1 MKSYRNSL
9 ITFLFSG
16 LAILVVSGCKNQ
28 QTDAATEVAVPVSV
42 LDIKLSSI
50 EEFLE
55 TNGTVYPTRE
65 VELKSEMSGKYLLQN
80 NPRAGRPWLLGDQ
93 VNAGDV
99 IVKFEDAEYVNG
111 IQIDSKKLN
120 LDVSENEYKKQK
132 SLLDKGGATEREL
145 ATSQQSLINARYTYT
160 AAELQMA
167 KMIVKAPFSGVIVDL
182 PFYTSGNKLTT
193 GQSLVKIMDYKK
205 LYMEFQLPEKDLR
218 KISVSQRVR
227 VLNYAL
233 PDDTLYG
240 VINQLSPAISP
251 DTRNFKGSLT
261 ILNDDLRLRPGSYI
275 KAEIITQK
283 KDSTIVIPKS
293 IIVSRQRGKTV
304 FVIDQNT
311 AMERLI
317 TTGLEN
323 PDSVEVVKGLQKNDR
338 IVIEGFET
346 LGNRSKVKIVR

>member
-28 QTDAATEVAVPVSV
+28 QTDATTEVAVPVSV

-65 VELKSEMSGKYLLQN
+65 VELKSEMSGKYMLQN
-80 NPRAGRPWLLGDQ
+80 NPRTGRPWLLGDL
-93 VNAGDV
+93 VKAGDV
-99 IVKFEDAEYVNG
+99 IVKFEDDEYVNG
-111 IQIDSKKLN
+111 IQIDSKKMN
-120 LDVSENEYKKQK
+120 LDVSESELEKQK
-132 SLLDKGGATEREL
+132 SLYDKGGATLREKM
-145 ATSQQSLINARYTYT
+145 TSEQSLINARYTYA

-167 KMIVKAPFSGVIVDL
+167 KMIVKAPFDGVIVDL

-233 PDDTLYG
+233 PDDTLFG
-240 VINQLSPAISP
+240 LINQLSPAINP

-261 ILNDDLRLRPGSYI
+261 ILNDDLKLRPGSYI
-275 KAEIITQK
+275 KAEIITQR
-283 KDSTIVIPKS
+283 KDSTIVIPKN

-311 AMERLI
+311 AMERVI

-338 IVIEGFET
+338 IVIQGFET

>member
-9 ITFLFSG
+9 IIFLFSG
-16 LAILVVSGCKNQ
+16 FALLAVNGCKNQ

-42 LDIKLSSI
+42 LDIRLSSI
-50 EEFLE
+50 EEFIE

-80 NPRAGRPWLLGDQ
+80 NPRTGRPWSLGDR
-93 VNAGDV
+93 VNAGDL
-99 IVKFEDAEYVNG
+99 IVKFDDAEYVNG

-120 LDVSENEYKKQK
+120 VEVATNAYNQEK
-132 SLLDKGGATEREL
+132 SLFDKGGVTQVEL
-145 ATSQQSLINARYTYT
+145 KSSESSLINARYTYA

-167 KMIVKAPFSGVIVDL
+167 KMLVKAPFEGVIVDL
-182 PFYTSGNKLTT
+182 PFYTIGNKLTT
-193 GQSLVKIMDYKK
+193 GISLVKIMDYKK
-205 LYMEFQLPEKDLR
+205 LYMEFQLPEKDLIH
-218 KISVSQRVR
+218 ISVNQKVR

-240 VINQLSPAISP
+240 LISQLSPAISP
-251 DTRNFKGSLT
+251 DTRNFKGALT
-261 ILNDDLRLRPGSYI
+261 ILNDDLKLRPGSYI
-275 KAEIITQK
+275 KAEIITQR

-304 FVIDQNT
+304 YIIDQNT
-311 AMERLI
+311 AMERVI

-323 PDSVEVVKGLQKNDR
+323 PDSVEIIKGLQKNER
-338 IVIEGFET
+338 VVIQGFET

>member
-9 ITFLFSG
+9 IALLFSG
-16 LAILVVSGCKNQ
+16 LAIVAVSSCKTQ
-28 QTDAATEVAVPVSV
+28 QTDAETEVAVPVSV
-42 LDIKLSSI
+42 LDIRPSSI
-50 EEFLE
+50 EEFIE

-65 VELKSEMSGKYLLQN
+65 VELKNEMSGKYNLQN
-80 NPRAGRPWLLGDQ
+80 NPRTGRPWALGDR
-93 VNAGDV
+93 VSAGNV

-111 IQIDSKKLN
+111 IQYDSKKLS
-120 LDVSENEYKKQK
+120 LEVSESEYQKEK
-132 SLLDKGGATEREL
+132 SLFDKGGATLREL
-145 ATSQQSLINARYTYT
+145 KTSETSLISAKYALA
-160 AAELQMA
+160 AAELSLA
-167 KMIVKAPFSGVIVDL
+167 KMVVKAPFDGVIVDL
-182 PFYTSGNKLTT
+182 PFYTQGNKLAT
-193 GQSLVKIMDYKK
+193 GQSLVKIMDYRK
-205 LYMEFQLPEKDLR
+205 LFMEFQLPEKSLAH
-218 KISVSQRVR
+218 ISVDQKVR
-227 VLNYAL
+227 ILNYAL

-240 VINQLSPAISP
+240 VISQLSPAISP
-251 DTRNFKGSLT
+251 DTRNFEGTLT
-261 ILNDDLRLRPGSYI
+261 IMNDDLRLRPGSYI

-311 AMERLI
+311 AMERVI

-323 PDSVEVVKGLQKNDR
+323 PDSVEVIKGLQMNDR

>member
-9 ITFLFSG
+9 IIFLFSG
-16 LAILVVSGCKNQ
+16 LAILVSGGCKNQ
-28 QTDAATEVAVPVSV
+28 QTDASTEVAVPVSV

-65 VELKSEMSGKYLLQN
+65 VELKSEMSGKYVLQN
-80 NPRAGRPWLLGDQ
+80 NPRSGRPWLLGDR
-93 VNAGDV
+93 VSAGDV

-120 LDVSENEYKKQK
+120 LDVSENEYEKQK
-132 SLLDKGGATEREL
+132 SLYDKGGATLREWK
-145 ATSQQSLINARYTYT
+145 TSEQTLINARYTYA

-167 KMIVKAPFSGVIVDL
+167 KMIVKAPFDGVIVDL

-205 LYMEFQLPEKDLR
+205 LFMEFQLPEKDLR
-218 KISVSQRVR
+218 KISVNQRVR

-240 VINQLSPAISP
+240 LINQLSPAINP

-283 KDSTIVIPKS
+283 KDSTIVIPKN

-311 AMERLI
+311 AMERVI

>member
-1 MKSYRNSL
+1 M
-9 ITFLFSG
+9 
-16 LAILVVSGCKNQ
+16 VVSGCKNQ

>member
-16 LAILVVSGCKNQ
+16 LALLAVNGCKNQ
-28 QTDAATEVAVPVSV
+28 QTDAETEVAVPVSV
-42 LDIKLSSI
+42 LDIRPGSI
-50 EEFLE
+50 EEFIE

-65 VELKSEMSGKYLLQN
+65 VELKSEMSGKYHLQN
-80 NPRAGRPWLLGDQ
+80 NPRTKRPWMLGDR

-120 LDVSENEYKKQK
+120 LEVSENEFEKQK
-132 SLLDKGGATEREL
+132 SLMDKGGATLREMK
-145 ATSQQSLINARYTYT
+145 TSETALINARYTYA
-160 AAELQMA
+160 AAELQLA
-167 KMIVKAPFSGVIVDL
+167 KMVVKAPFDGVIVDL
-182 PFYTSGNKLTT
+182 PFYTSGNKLAT
-193 GQSLVKIMDYKK
+193 GQSLVKIMDYRK
-205 LYMEFQLPEKDLR
+205 LFMEFQLPEKDL
-218 KISVSQRVR
+218 KHVTVNQRVR
-227 VLNYAL
+227 ILNYAL

-240 VINQLSPAISP
+240 EISQLSPAISP
-251 DTRNFKGSLT
+251 DTRNFKGSLA
-261 ILNDDLRLRPGSYI
+261 IMNDDLRLRPGSYI

-283 KDSTIVIPKS
+283 KDSTIVIPKN

-311 AMERLI
+311 AMERVI

-323 PDSVEVVKGLQKNDR
+323 PDSVEVVKGLLMNDR

>member
-1 MKSYRNSL
+1 MKSHRNSL
-9 ITFLFSG
+9 ITFVLAG
-16 LAILVVSGCKNQ
+16 LTLVAVNGCKNQ

-42 LDIKLSSI
+42 LDIRPASI
-50 EEFLE
+50 EEFIE

-65 VELKSEMSGKYLLQN
+65 VELKSEMSGKYVLQN
-80 NPRAGRPWLLGDQ
+80 NPRSGRPWSLGDR
-93 VNAGDV
+93 VNAGDI
-99 IVKFEDAEYVNG
+99 IVKFEDEEYVNG

-120 LDVSENEYKKQK
+120 LDVSENEYDKQK
-132 SLLDKGGATEREL
+132 SLLEKGGATPREL
-145 ATSQQSLINARYTYT
+145 ATSEQSLINARYTYV
-160 AAELQMA
+160 AAQLQMA
-167 KMIVKAPFSGVIVDL
+167 KMVVKAPFDGVIVDL

-193 GQSLVKIMDYKK
+193 GQSLVKIMDYRK

-218 KISVSQRVR
+218 HISVNQKVR

-233 PDDTLYG
+233 PDDTLFG
-240 VINQLSPAISP
+240 MISQLSPAISP

-261 ILNDDLRLRPGSYI
+261 IMNDDLKLRPGSYI

-323 PDSVEVVKGLQKNDR
+323 PDSVEIVKGLQMNER
-338 IVIEGFET
+338 VVIEGFET

>member
-1 MKSYRNSL
+1 
-9 ITFLFSG
+9 LFSG
-16 LAILVVSGCKNQ
+16 LAILAVSGCKNQ

-42 LDIKLSSI
+42 LDIRLSSI
-50 EEFLE
+50 EEFIE

-65 VELKSEMSGKYLLQN
+65 VELKSEMSGKYMLQN
-80 NPRAGRPWLLGDQ
+80 NPRTGRPWSLGDR
-93 VNAGDV
+93 VNTGDV

-111 IQIDSKKLN
+111 IQFDSKKLN
-120 LDVSENEYKKQK
+120 LEVSENVYAKQK
-132 SLLDKGGATEREL
+132 SLYDKGGVTLSEL
-145 ATSQQSLINARYTYT
+145 KTSESTLINARYTSV

-167 KMIVKAPFSGVIVDL
+167 KMVVKAPFDGVIVDL

-193 GQSLVKIMDYKK
+193 GQSLVKIMDYRK
-205 LYMEFQLPEKDLR
+205 LYMEFQLPEKDLIH
-218 KISVSQRVR
+218 ISVSQKVR

-240 VINQLSPAISP
+240 MISQLSPAISP

-261 ILNDDLRLRPGSYI
+261 IMNDDLKLRPGSYI

-304 FVIDQNT
+304 FIIDQNT
-311 AMERLI
+311 AMERVI

-323 PDSVEVVKGLQKNDR
+323 PDSVEVIKGLQKNER
-338 IVIEGFET
+338 VVIEGFET

>member
-1 MKSYRNSL
+1 MKFYRNSL

>member
-1 MKSYRNSL
+1 MKSQRNSL
-9 ITFLFSG
+9 ITCLFSG
-16 LAILVVSGCKNQ
+16 LAILAASGCKNQ
-28 QTDAATEVAVPVSV
+28 QTDAETEVAVPVSV
-42 LDIKLSSI
+42 LDIRPSSI
-50 EEFLE
+50 EEFIE

-65 VELKSEMSGKYLLQN
+65 VELKSEMSGKYVLQN
-80 NPRAGRPWLLGDQ
+80 NPLTEQPWSLGDR
-93 VNAGDV
+93 VSTGDV

-120 LDVSENEYKKQK
+120 LDVSENEFEKQK
-132 SLLDKGGATEREL
+132 SLYDKGGATLREL
-145 ATSQQSLINARYTYT
+145 KTSEQTLINARYTYT

-167 KMIVKAPFSGVIVDL
+167 KMVVKAPFDGVIVDL

-193 GQSLVKIMDYKK
+193 GQSLVKIMDYRK
-205 LYMEFQLPEKDLR
+205 LYMEFQLPEKDLIH
-218 KISVSQRVR
+218 ISVNQKVR

-240 VINQLSPAISP
+240 MISQLSPAISP

-261 ILNDDLRLRPGSYI
+261 ILNDNLKLRPGSYI

-283 KDSTIVIPKS
+283 KDNTIVIPKS
-293 IIVSRQRGKTV
+293 IIVSRQRGKTI

-311 AMERLI
+311 AMERVI
-317 TTGLEN
+317 STGLEN
-323 PDSVEVVKGLQKNDR
+323 PDSVEITKGLQLNDR
-338 IVIEGFET
+338 VVVEGFET

>member
-1 MKSYRNSL
+1 MKSRRNTLYALLLSG
-9 ITFLFSG
+9 ITL
-16 LAILVVSGCKNQ
+16 LTVNGCKNQ
-28 QTDAATEVAVPVSV
+28 QTDAETEVAVPVSV
-42 LDIKLSSI
+42 LDVRPSSI
-50 EEFLE
+50 EEFIE

-65 VELKSEMSGKYLLQN
+65 VELKSEMSGKYMLQN
-80 NPRAGRPWLLGDQ
+80 NPRTGRPWALGDR
-93 VNAGDV
+93 VYAGDV

-120 LDVSENEYKKQK
+120 LDVSENEFEKQK
-132 SLLDKGGATEREL
+132 SLYDKGGATLREL
-145 ATSQQSLINARYTYT
+145 KTSEQTLINARYTYA
-160 AAELQMA
+160 AAELQLA
-167 KMIVKAPFSGVIVDL
+167 KMLVKAPFDGVIVDL

-193 GQSLVKIMDYKK
+193 GQSLVKIMDYRK

-218 KISVSQRVR
+218 HIAVNQKVR

-240 VINQLSPAISP
+240 MVSQLSPAISP
-251 DTRNFKGSLT
+251 ETRNFKGSLT
-261 ILNDDLRLRPGSYI
+261 ITNDDLRLRPGSYI

-304 FVIDQNT
+304 FIVDQNA
-311 AMERLI
+311 AMERVI

-323 PDSVEVVKGLQKNDR
+323 PDSVEIIKGLLMNDR
-338 IVIEGFET
+338 VVSEGFET

>member
-1 MKSYRNSL
+1 MKSHRNSL

-16 LAILVVSGCKNQ
+16 LAILAVNGCKNQ
-28 QTDAATEVAVPVSV
+28 QTDVETEVAVPVSV
-42 LDIKLSSI
+42 LDIRPSSI
-50 EEFLE
+50 EEFIE

-65 VELKSEMSGKYLLQN
+65 VELKSEMSGKYMLQN
-80 NPRAGRPWLLGDQ
+80 NPRTGRPWSLGDR
-93 VNAGDV
+93 VSTGDA
-99 IVKFEDAEYVNG
+99 IIKFEDAEYVNG

-120 LDVSENEYKKQK
+120 LNVSENEFEKQK
-132 SLLDKGGATEREL
+132 SLYDKGGATLREL
-145 ATSQQSLINARYTYT
+145 KTSESTLINARYTYT

-167 KMIVKAPFSGVIVDL
+167 KMLVKAPFDGVIVDL

-193 GQSLVKIMDYKK
+193 GQSLVKIMDYRK
-205 LYMEFQLPEKDLR
+205 LYMEFQLPEKDL
-218 KISVSQRVR
+218 KHITVNQKVR
-227 VLNYAL
+227 ILNYAL

-240 VINQLSPAISP
+240 MISQLSPAISP

-261 ILNDDLRLRPGSYI
+261 IMNDDLKLRPGSYI

-304 FVIDQNT
+304 FIIDQNT
-311 AMERLI
+311 AMERVI

-323 PDSVEVVKGLQKNDR
+323 PDSVEIIKGLQMNER
-338 IVIEGFET
+338 VVIEGFET

>member
-9 ITFLFSG
+9 IIFLFSG
-16 LAILVVSGCKNQ
+16 CALLAVNGCKNQ

-42 LDIKLSSI
+42 LDIRLSSI
-50 EEFLE
+50 EEFIE

-80 NPRAGRPWLLGDQ
+80 NPRTGRPWSLGDRI
-93 VNAGDV
+93 NTGDL

-120 LDVSENEYKKQK
+120 LDVSDNEYAKQK
-132 SLLDKGGATEREL
+132 SLYDKGGATLREL
-145 ATSQQSLINARYTYT
+145 KTSEQTLINARYTYA

-167 KMIVKAPFSGVIVDL
+167 KMLVKAPFEGVIVDL
-182 PFYTSGNKLTT
+182 PFYTIGNKLTT

-205 LYMEFQLPEKDLR
+205 LYMEFQLPEKDLIH
-218 KISVSQRVR
+218 ISVNQKVR

-240 VINQLSPAISP
+240 LISQLSPAISP
-251 DTRNFKGSLT
+251 DTRNFKGALT
-261 ILNDDLRLRPGSYI
+261 ILNDDLKLRPGSYI
-275 KAEIITQK
+275 KAEIITQR

-304 FVIDQNT
+304 YIIDQNT
-311 AMERLI
+311 AMERVI

-323 PDSVEVVKGLQKNDR
+323 PDSVEVIKGLQKNER
-338 IVIEGFET
+338 VVIQGFET

>member
-1 MKSYRNSL
+1 MKSSS
-9 ITFLFSG
+9 TPLFIML
-16 LAILVVSGCKNQ
+16 LAATILLASSGCKNQ
-28 QTDAATEVAVPVSV
+28 QTDTETEVAVPVSV
-42 LDIKLSSI
+42 LDIRPSSI
-50 EEFLE
+50 EEFIE

-80 NPRAGRPWLLGDQ
+80 NPRTGRPWALGDRISS
-93 VNAGDV
+93 GEL
-99 IVKFEDAEYVNG
+99 IVKFEDAEFVNG
-111 IQIDSKKLN
+111 IQIESKKLN
-120 LDVSENEYKKQK
+120 LDVSENEFEKQK
-132 SLLDKGGATEREL
+132 SLYDKGGATLREL
-145 ATSQQSLINARYTYT
+145 KTSEQTLINARYTY
-160 AAELQMA
+160 AAAQMQLD
-167 KMIVKAPFSGVIVDL
+167 KMLVKAPFDGVIVDL
-182 PFYTSGNKLTT
+182 PFYTIGNKLTT
-193 GQSLVKIMDYKK
+193 GQSLVKIMDYRK
-205 LYMEFQLPEKDLR
+205 LFMEFQLPEKELR
-218 KISVSQRVR
+218 HISVNQKVR

-240 VINQLSPAISP
+240 MISQLSPAISP

-275 KAEIITQK
+275 KAEIITEK

-304 FVIDQNT
+304 FVVDQSS
-311 AMERLI
+311 AMERVI

-323 PDSVEVVKGLQKNDR
+323 PDSVEVIKGLQMNDR

>member
-1 MKSYRNSL
+1 MKSYHNHL
-9 ITFLFSG
+9 ITILIAGSALF
-16 LAILVVSGCKNQ
+16 AVNACKNQ
-28 QTDAATEVAVPVSV
+28 QTDAETEVAVPVSV
-42 LDIKLSSI
+42 LDIRPHSI
-50 EEFLE
+50 EEFIE

-80 NPRAGRPWLLGDQ
+80 NPRTGRPWSLGDR
-93 VNAGDV
+93 VITGDL

-120 LDVSENEYKKQK
+120 LDVSENEFEKQK
-132 SLLDKGGATEREL
+132 SLYDKGGATLREMK
-145 ATSQQSLINARYTYT
+145 TSEQTLINARYTYA
-160 AAELQMA
+160 AAELQLA
-167 KMIVKAPFSGVIVDL
+167 KMVVKAPFDGVIVDL

-205 LYMEFQLPEKDLR
+205 LYMEFQLPEKDLAHV
-218 KISVSQRVR
+218 SVNQRVR

-233 PDDTLYG
+233 PDDTLFG
-240 VINQLSPAISP
+240 LISQLSPAISP

-261 ILNDDLRLRPGSYI
+261 ILNDDLKLRPGSYI

-304 FVIDQNT
+304 FIVDQNT
-311 AMERLI
+311 AMERVI
-317 TTGLEN
+317 SVGLEN
-323 PDSVEVVKGLQKNDR
+323 PDSVEVVKGLQMNDR
-338 IVIEGFET
+338 VVVEGFET
-346 LGNRSKVKIVR
+346 LANRSKVKIVR

>member
-111 IQIDSKKLN
+111 IHIDSKKLN

>member
-1 MKSYRNSL
+1 MKSHRNSL

-16 LAILVVSGCKNQ
+16 LAILAVNGCKNQ
-28 QTDAATEVAVPVSV
+28 QTDAETEVAVPVSV
-42 LDIKLSSI
+42 LDIRPSSI
-50 EEFLE
+50 EEFIE

-65 VELKSEMSGKYLLQN
+65 VELKSEMSGKYMLQN
-80 NPRAGRPWLLGDQ
+80 NPRTGRPWSLGDR
-93 VNAGDV
+93 VSTGDV

-120 LDVSENEYKKQK
+120 LDVSENEYDKQK
-132 SLLDKGGATEREL
+132 SLLDKGGATIREL
-145 ATSQQSLINARYTYT
+145 KTSEASLINARYTYT
-160 AAELQMA
+160 AAEIQMA
-167 KMIVKAPFSGVIVDL
+167 KLLVKAPFDGVIVDL
-182 PFYTSGNKLTT
+182 PFYTSGNKLTS
-193 GQSLVKIMDYKK
+193 GQSLVKIMDYRK

-218 KISVSQRVR
+218 HISVNQKVR

-240 VINQLSPAISP
+240 MISQLSPAISP

-261 ILNDDLRLRPGSYI
+261 IMNDNLKLRPGSYI

-304 FVIDQNT
+304 FIIDQNA
-311 AMERLI
+311 AMERVI

-323 PDSVEVVKGLQKNDR
+323 PDSVEIIKGLQMNER
-338 IVIEGFET
+338 VVIEGFET